1 MTGFVYN
8 GADAHAI
15 YYAACHG
22 HPEHEARLDVVIGS
36 WCADDPDD
44 AGDHVTFSCRVTS
57 DGSAAVDAPVAVE
70 GRAGMFGHKLDRES
84 ALANPRL
91 ADFWRIVD
99 LVVVEDPTVHAQVY
113 AGS

>member
-1 MTGFVYN
+1 
-8 GADAHAI
+8 
-15 YYAACHG
+15 
-22 HPEHEARLDVVIGS
+22 
-36 WCADDPDD
+36 
-44 AGDHVTFSCRVTS
+44 
-57 DGSAAVDAPVAVE
+57 
-70 GRAGMFGHKLDRES
+70 MFGHKLDRES